1 MKTRNTT
8 FTAILIII
16 SLLNFVT
23 TANSLAQITGQVPPD
38 GTVYA
43 GTVIDSDTDDPVPL
57 AHVAFFDT
65 SATVLLAG
73 TITDFDGKFT
83 LKLSKPDAGTLR
95 ISYIGYETRYLTITP
110 DVASDGI
117 GTPGAVPAHDLSRI
131 LLTPITLMHDDVVVY
146 GEQVR
151 LRTDADRVS
160 WFPHEAMLAAA
171 NSGTDLLRFIPG
183 IQVDIMQQVSLD
195 GSYQIVILVDGME
208 RDRHYI
214 RQIRA
219 DRIERIE
226 VMPTPPAAYSANAAG
241 VINIVLK
248 QRRNHDMSGHL
259 HLELPASPNEIYL
272 FPSYSLHYGAGRVG
286 FFTSYSGELS
296 YFDIRDVHTRT
307 YSGTTGGIPGHS
319 INSIATSGNDGISQP
334 RSITW
339 QTVQHVR
346 QENWSHRFNFGMDFQ
361 PATGHSL
368 TLFAWFHPWSREHGG
383 HAELHNLSTGEIPWS
398 ARKSDDDRNTGRF
411 GALTY
416 RFAPGENN
424 DAHHITADISYYALS
439 AGNSTVY
446 HNSESGYY
454 RASIMKPGQQNVQ
467 GRLDIEQPVGSSI
480 TIGTGISFR
489 NQLSEDRIP
498 GGFRQTDQTGAA
510 YTTIGYRYGFLDVQA
525 GLRTER
531 VWQGGADR
539 NGSRGWMWFPNASAG
554 YRFSGAARTLRL
566 TYRRSVQYP
575 HLYQLNPVEHAYDP
589 MYQNAGNPALQ
600 PGIRSTVHLEYAR
613 GRGNSAAL
621 VRLYYDHR
629 DHAIQDIGFID
640 ESGRFVAQMQNA
652 GELHRYGVQISG
664 TVSIGAAS
672 GLQPLLNIYRTIAR
686 ANEYATKHGVADRT
700 SAGWSGGLSAYSVLP
715 AGITVSA
722 IINYSGRD
730 HGLQRSRYSGT
741 LYFLSVEKAFGSKLK
756 AGITSALP
764 FARTVVYDGYEI
776 DQPGY
781 RSRSE
786 GSILMSAVPV
796 WVKLNYSFSS
806 ANRRQIITRSD
817 DPQHILPRKGF

>member
-1 MKTRNTT
+1 MKTRITT

-16 SLLNFVT
+16 PLLNFVT
-23 TANSLAQITGQVPPD
+23 TANSLAQNTGQVPPD
-38 GTVYA
+38 GTVYL
-43 GTVIDSDTDDPVPL
+43 GTVIDSDSDEPVPL

-73 TITDFDGKFT
+73 TVTDFDGKFT
-83 LKLSKPDAGTLR
+83 LKLSKPEAGTLR
-95 ISYIGYETRYLTITP
+95 ISYIGYETRYLSITP
-110 DVASDGI
+110 DVASDGN
-117 GTPGAVPAHDLSRI
+117 GTPVAGPAHDLSRI
-131 LLTPITLMHDDVVVY
+131 LLTPVTLMHDDVVVY

-151 LRTDADRVS
+151 SRTDADRIS

-171 NSGTDLLRFIPG
+171 NSGTDVLRFIPG

-195 GSYQIVILVDGME
+195 GSHQIIILVDGAE

-214 RQIRA
+214 SQLRA

-226 VMPTPPAAYSANAAG
+226 VMPTPPAAYSANATG

-248 QRRNHDMSGHL
+248 QRRSRDMSGHV
-259 HLELPASPNEIYL
+259 HLELPASPDEIYL

-307 YSGTTGGIPGHS
+307 YSGTTVGIPGHS
-319 INSIATSGNDGISQP
+319 INSNGTSGNGGISQAQ
-334 RSITW
+334 SQAW
-339 QTVQHVR
+339 QTVQYVR

-361 PATGHSL
+361 PANGHSL
-368 TLFAWFHPWSREHGG
+368 TLFAWIHPWSREHSG
-383 HAELHNLSTGEIPWS
+383 HAELRNLSTGEIPWS
-398 ARKSDDDRNTGRF
+398 ALKSDDDRNTGRF

-416 RFAPGENN
+416 RFAPGGNN
-424 DAHHITADISYYALS
+424 DGHHLTADISYYALS

-454 RASIMKPGQQNVQ
+454 QANIMKPGQQNVL
-467 GRLDIEQPVGSSI
+467 GRLDYERPVGSSL

-489 NQLSEDRIP
+489 NQLSEDRLP
-498 GGFRQTDQTGAA
+498 GGFRHTDQTGAA
-510 YTTIGYRYGFLDVQA
+510 YTTIGYRYGFMDVQA

-531 VWQGGADR
+531 DWQGSADR
-539 NGSRGWMWFPNASAG
+539 DGSQGWMWFPNGSAG

-566 TYRRSVQYP
+566 AYRRSVQYP
-575 HLYQLNPVEHAYDP
+575 HLYQLNPVVHAYDP
-589 MYQNAGNPALQ
+589 LYQNAGNRALQ
-600 PGIRSTVHLEYAR
+600 PEIRSTVHLEYAR
-613 GRGNSAAL
+613 GRGNSAAS

-629 DHAIQDIGFID
+629 DHAIQETGFID
-640 ESGRFVAQMQNA
+640 ESGRFVAQMQNT
-652 GELHRYGVQISG
+652 GELHRYGIQVSG

-672 GLQPLLNIYRTIAR
+672 GLQPLLNVYKTIAR
-686 ANEYATKHGVADRT
+686 TNEEAAMQGFADRT
-700 SAGWSGGLSAYSVLP
+700 STGWSGGLTAYSTLP
-715 AGITVSA
+715 GGITASA
-722 IINYSGRD
+722 IIQYSGRD

-741 LYFLSVEKAFGSKLK
+741 LYFISVEKAFGSSLK

-764 FARTVVYDGYEI
+764 FARTVVYDGYVI

-786 GSILMSAVPV
+786 GSIMMSAVPV
-796 WVKLNYSFSS
+796 WLKLNYSFSS
-806 ANRRQIITRSD
+806 GKRRQIITRSD
-817 DPQHILPRKGF
+817 DPQHVVPRKGF